1 LVSTD
6 PSGARRG
13 SDEGA
18 PSRRRWLL
26 GLLLVVAVY
35 GVGLAV
41 VGIRDAT
48 DALRTARWWPLLG
61 AAVLEAV
68 TVATLA
74 MVHRVSARAVGG
86 ELRYLEALNVSMS
99 MFTLSHTLPG
109 GGAVGGAVA
118 VQRLRRFGLD
128 DPSAAASVALTGTLA
143 MATITGLAAAG
154 IAVAA
159 VDSTLPW
166 RVLVLTLALLVLLLG
181 AAGGVV
187 ALLRS
192 PRAQRRVLRRLG
204 ALHER
209 AQAKVDGWAASLRS
223 LREDPPRGRD
233 LAPIVG
239 WSTLNWS
246 GDIAALWLVFV
257 AVGEP
262 VTLSTVLIGF
272 GVSQVGAAIPITPGG
287 VGFVESGMVGTFV
300 VLGVPASEATTIVVA
315 YRVLATWLP
324 ALAGVVPL
332 LRPPPPAGGTSSDGT
347 ATTAG

>member
-1 LVSTD
+1 
-6 PSGARRG
+6 
-13 SDEGA
+13 
-18 PSRRRWLL
+18 
-26 GLLLVVAVY
+26 VAVY

-41 VGIRDAT
+41 VGIRDAA
-48 DALRTARWWPLLG
+48 DALRTARWWPLL
-61 AAVLEAV
+61 AAGVLEAI

-86 ELRYLEALNVSMS
+86 SIRYREALNVSMS

-118 VQRLRRFGLD
+118 VQRLRRYGLD

-143 MATITGLAAAG
+143 MATITGLAAVG

-159 VDSTLPW
+159 VDATLPW
-166 RVLVLTLALLVLLLG
+166 RVLVITLAVLVLLLG
-181 AAGGVV
+181 AAAAIVV
-187 ALLRS
+187 LLRS
-192 PRAQRRVLRRLG
+192 PRAQRRVLRRVG

-209 AQAKVDGWAASLRS
+209 LRAQVDGWAASLRS
-223 LREDPPRGRD
+223 LRQDPPRGRD

-239 WSTLNWS
+239 WSTVNWS
-246 GDIAALWLVFV
+246 GDIAALWLVFL

-272 GVSQVGAAIPITPGG
+272 GVSQVGAAIPVTPGG

-300 VLGVPASEATTIVVA
+300 VLGVPASEATTIVLA

-332 LRPPPPAGGTSSDGT
+332 LRPPPPDEDPADGHAT
-347 ATTAG
+347 APSA